1 VVVSTSVGDITI
13 ELFKDRAPV
22 SVANFLQYA
31 KESFYSG
38 TIFHRVVRGYVVQ
51 GGGFDET
58 LTEKP
63 TRPPI
68 QNEATNGLRNLPG
81 TVGMA
86 RGRAL
91 RSATSQFYINLAN
104 NVELDHRG
112 FTPSDFGYAVFGRV
126 LAGMDV
132 VLKIAAMPTR
142 TVGDM
147 EDVPVEPV
155 IIKSVTVHE
164 R

>member
-1 VVVSTSVGDITI
+1 
-13 ELFKDRAPV
+13 
-22 SVANFLQYA
+22 
-31 KESFYSG
+31 
-38 TIFHRVVRGYVVQ
+38 
-51 GGGFDET
+51 
-58 LTEKP
+58 
-63 TRPPI
+63 
-68 QNEATNGLRNLPG
+68 
-81 TVGMA
+81 MA

-147 EDVPVEPV
+147 EDVPVGPV